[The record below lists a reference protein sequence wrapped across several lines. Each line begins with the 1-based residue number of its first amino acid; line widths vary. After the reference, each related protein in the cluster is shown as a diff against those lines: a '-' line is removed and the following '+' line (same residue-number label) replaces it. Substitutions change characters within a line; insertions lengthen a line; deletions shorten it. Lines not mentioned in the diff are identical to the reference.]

1 MPSICSGLFLNEP
14 EIAAGGRDLPD
25 SSVPGFSWEWEL
37 KLEYLTYYLSMLV
50 LLLLLK
56 ALFPAEV
63 SPTIQRV
70 TAVLSLSYSALVLLT
85 PPAHI
90 YTHTLTSYQL
100 YTMFLVFYFIYVL
113 AVASRRQ
120 REGAR
125 FMLVGGIIY
134 CASIIY
140 DVFFANFRTLVIGHL
155 APLGG
160 CLCSCWPNT

>member
-1 MPSICSGLFLNEP
+1 MSLRVLLVGEIFL
-14 EIAAGGRDLPD
+14 IQVFPD
-25 SSVPGFSWEWEL
+25 FSWEWEL

-85 PPAHI
+85 PAHI

-125 FMLVGGIIY
+125 FMLVGVLFTVPALSMMSSLPI
-134 CASIIY
+134 SEPWLS
-140 DVFFANFRTLVIGHL
+140 VTWHHW
-155 APLGG
+155 G
-160 CLCSCWPNT
+160 CLCSYWPNT